1 MIHRRRLLM
10 SGMKLDVAALEF
22 SYTGTWTDT
31 QIEMSGMTYRVL
43 QLKSNGVLTID
54 PKMVGVLPFDVWCV
68 RQGEEGEDGHGGSL
82 VGGGAPYGSH
92 LGCEQGG
99 DTASDALLHYYASSG
114 SNGANGGWLIKTGVI
129 ATSPSYSAVVT
140 GSTSSLGNIIQV
152 SNTSRAGAA
161 WFSLPS
167 SNNGAGGAGG
177 EGEDYTECTYCGA
190 VWEDPA
196 DSGSPGTPGIVVIR
210 IPLGY

>member
-43 QLKSNGVLTID
+43 QLKSNGVLTLD

-99 DTASDALLHYYASSG
+99 NTARDALLHYYASSG

-140 GSTSSLGNIIQV
+140 GSTSSFGNIIQV